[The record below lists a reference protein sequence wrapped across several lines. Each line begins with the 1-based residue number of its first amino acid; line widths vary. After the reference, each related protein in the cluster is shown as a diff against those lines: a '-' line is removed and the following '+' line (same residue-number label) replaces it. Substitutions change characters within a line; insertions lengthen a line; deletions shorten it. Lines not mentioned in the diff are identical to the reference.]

1 MNLMR
6 LTLIHNQSRATYY
19 THDYHVRF
27 HTSQVSLMIR
37 CYNRYIRENFAHH
50 HNHYTRTH
58 MAQDTVHAQG
68 RSTYDLYFEI
78 DCDCEELLDA
88 IGLDYKQCEDDNTQ
102 NEVCI
107 SLTPSEATDV
117 LDQSIL
123 SMTNEQTLAAAVL
136 NHELSEYTTKVT
148 IYTPSGDQIMFK

>member
-1 MNLMR
+1 
-6 LTLIHNQSRATYY
+6 
-19 THDYHVRF
+19 
-27 HTSQVSLMIR
+27 
-37 CYNRYIRENFAHH
+37 
-50 HNHYTRTH
+50 
-58 MAQDTVHAQG
+58 MAQDNIRQARG

-88 IGLDYKQCEDDNTQ
+88 IGLEYHQCKDDDTQ
-102 NEVCI
+102 NEVLI
-107 SLTPSEATDV
+107 SLTPEEATDV

-148 IYTPSGDQIMFK
+148 IYTPSGDMIMFK

>member
-1 MNLMR
+1 MTSTLGTADRR
-6 LTLIHNQSRATYY
+6 LDAK
-19 THDYHVRF
+19 
-27 HTSQVSLMIR
+27 
-37 CYNRYIRENFAHH
+37 
-50 HNHYTRTH
+50 
-58 MAQDTVHAQG
+58 DTG
-68 RSTYDLYFEI
+68 TYDVYIEI

-88 IGLDYKQCEDDNTQ
+88 IGLDYKQCEDDDTQ

>member
-1 MNLMR
+1 MTIGTADSR
-6 LTLIHNQSRATYY
+6 LDAQQS
-19 THDYHVRF
+19 
-27 HTSQVSLMIR
+27 
-37 CYNRYIRENFAHH
+37 
-50 HNHYTRTH
+50 
-58 MAQDTVHAQG
+58 G
-68 RSTYDLYFEI
+68 TYDVYIEI

-88 IGLDYKQCEDDNTQ
+88 IGLDYKQCEDDDTQ